1 MYSSIQHLETI
12 HHSRSLIILLLVS
25 IEEAEHFL
33 HSRETSFVAEGAA
46 IANTFNVA
54 DRLRSRNRKVS
65 TPAWKAMMQLLRCQR
80 TWSVA

>member
-54 DRLRSRNRKVS
+54 GRLLSRKVS
-65 TPAWKAMMQLLRCQR
+65 TPAGEAMMQLLRCQR
-80 TWSVA
+80 TWSVT